1 MSMKLTLEDLAVTS
15 FAPQQEPAVGL
26 ASTTDSPNECGNTQG
41 DPCFSVNPVCS
52 HDCIEPSRRTNIAY
66 CCG

>member
-1 MSMKLTLEDLAVTS
+1 MRRKLKIDDLTVTTFAV
-15 FAPQQEPAVGL
+15 QYHHEVGL
-26 ASTTDSPNECGNTQG
+26 ASTTDSPYECGNTQG

-52 HDCIEPSRRTNIAY
+52 QDCIEPSRRTNVAY